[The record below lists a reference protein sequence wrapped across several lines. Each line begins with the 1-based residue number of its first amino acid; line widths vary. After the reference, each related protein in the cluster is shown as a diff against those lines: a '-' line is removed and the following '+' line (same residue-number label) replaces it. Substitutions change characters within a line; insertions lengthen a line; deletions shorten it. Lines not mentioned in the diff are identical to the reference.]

1 MFDISRI
8 TRPDAPDRC
17 SFCGKTQA
25 QVMKLIAGSE
35 GFICDGCVEVCN
47 DVLAQE
53 AAAARHT
60 PAADPYSDA
69 PADDPLP
76 CLICGG
82 TVPPTELITIPSRG
96 AVCRACA
103 GPVRAALTRA
113 LGTS

>member
-47 DVLAQE
+47 DVLAKE
-53 AAAARHT
+53 AASARFT
-60 PAADPYSDA
+60 SEADPYSDA
-69 PADDPLP
+69 PPDDPLP

-82 TVPPTELITIPSRG
+82 EVPPGELITIPARG
-96 AVCRACA
+96 AICRACA
-103 GPVRAALTRA
+103 GPTAAAINRATGR
-113 LGTS
+113 S